1 MNNEKL
7 MAERLIFL
15 IENENARIKAG
26 HSAKIRSLDFSLDN
40 VTRIWMELFNTLLQS
55 KKTLN

>member
-1 MNNEKL
+1 